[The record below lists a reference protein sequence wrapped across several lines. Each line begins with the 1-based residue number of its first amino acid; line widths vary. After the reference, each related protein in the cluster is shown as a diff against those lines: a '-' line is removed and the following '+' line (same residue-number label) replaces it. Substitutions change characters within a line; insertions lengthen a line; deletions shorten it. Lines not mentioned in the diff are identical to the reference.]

1 MSNAIRELEQD
12 LAEIASQHSAPPV
25 EEEDEHTYFCSD
37 CGEKCIIEKTL
48 ENFDSYSGE
57 PEYDVFATCPNVPK
71 KWYKRFFNEH
81 TNNKAI
87 DGPAASREHSFY
99 Y

>member
-12 LAEIASQHSAPPV
+12 LAEIASQHSALPV

-37 CGEKCIIEKTL
+37 CGEKCVINKSL

-57 PEYDVFATCPNVPK
+57 PEYSVYATCPNVPK
-71 KWYKRFFNEH
+71 TWFKRILSTH
-81 TNNKAI
+81 TRNHPI